1 MFCQYCGKQLDDAA
15 QFCSACGRPLSASAP
30 AAAVETAT
38 EKMNTH
44 LQVLA
49 VCWAVYSAFHIVM
62 GVWTLAFSH
71 YFVPM
76 LSNFVPRDVNALPIA
91 ELLHAVYAATFVYSV
106 AAGIIGFVTAWGLWQ
121 RKRWA
126 RVLALVVAFL
136 SLINIPFGTAV
147 GVYTLIA
154 LLPSEAGQTYGRM
167 AVA

>member
-1 MFCQYCGKQLDDAA
+1 
-15 QFCSACGRPLSASAP
+15 
-30 AAAVETAT
+30 
-38 EKMNTH
+38 
-44 LQVLA
+44 
-49 VCWAVYSAFHIVM
+49 M